1 MAKQHKQQSN
11 QVRIIG
17 GQYKRRLISFVDADG
32 LRPTPDRLR
41 ETLFNWLLADTLDA
55 LVLDVCAGSG
65 VLGIEALSR
74 GAKQAVLIEPNT
86 KQIHI
91 LQQNAKTLN
100 LAPTSL
106 TLINHTAQTVLA
118 DPTKFA
124 LPEKFDVIFI
134 DPPYALNLWQT
145 LIKLLYLQKLY
156 HADSLIYIESDRP
169 LADCMDTDTLHLL
182 DIKKHTKIGQI
193 YAYLV
198 QFL

>member
-74 GAKQAVLIEPNT
+74 GAKQAVLIEPN
-86 KQIHI
+86 I
-91 LQQNAKTLN
+91 
-100 LAPTSL
+100 S
-106 TLINHTAQTVLA
+106 
-118 DPTKFA
+118 
-124 LPEKFDVIFI
+124 
-134 DPPYALNLWQT
+134 
-145 LIKLLYLQKLY
+145 
-156 HADSLIYIESDRP
+156 
-169 LADCMDTDTLHLL
+169 
-182 DIKKHTKIGQI
+182 
-193 YAYLV
+193 
-198 QFL
+198 